1 MKTLLVLP
9 VVIPLLTAIVLILA
23 WRRHRLQR
31 ALSGFSA
38 VGVLAC
44 GLLLVRAVAAD
55 GVQAVQLGGWPAPF
69 GVTFVADMFSALMV
83 TVTGVIGIAIA
94 GYSAL
99 TIDTARERYGYHP
112 LAQMLLTGVCGAFL
126 TGDLFNLYVWFEV
139 MLMASFVL
147 LALGGERPQT
157 EGAIKYVALNL
168 IASALFLAAAGIL
181 YGLAGTLNM
190 ADLAGR
196 LAAPDHRGLVTAASM
211 LLLVAF
217 GIKAAAFPFFFWLPA
232 SYHTPPAAVSALFAG
247 LLTKVGVYAL
257 IRVFT
262 LIFVNDVGYT
272 HALVLVIAGLTMITG
287 VLGAWTQLEFRR
299 VLSFHIVSQ
308 IGYMLMGLGLFTRL
322 ALAGSI
328 FYILHHIV
336 VKTNLFLVAGAV
348 QRLRG
353 SGELARLGGLYAARP
368 LLAVLF
374 LIPALSLAGLPPLSG
389 FFAKLSL
396 LQAGLDA
403 EAYGMVAIALG
414 VGLLTLLS
422 MTKIWNEAF
431 WKPAPAGEADRDAD
445 LGRILLPIGALAAI
459 TVVIGLTAGHLFAL
473 ASIAADQLLDRGTY
487 IAVVLGEAS

>member
-1 MKTLLVLP
+1 
-9 VVIPLLTAIVLILA
+9 
-23 WRRHRLQR
+23 
-31 ALSGFSA
+31 
-38 VGVLAC
+38 
-44 GLLLVRAVAAD
+44 
-55 GVQAVQLGGWPAPF
+55 
-69 GVTFVADMFSALMV
+69 
-83 TVTGVIGIAIA
+83 
-94 GYSAL
+94 
-99 TIDTARERYGYHP
+99 
-112 LAQMLLTGVCGAFL
+112 
-126 TGDLFNLYVWFEV
+126 
-139 MLMASFVL
+139 
-147 LALGGERPQT
+147 
-157 EGAIKYVALNL
+157 
-168 IASALFLAAAGIL
+168 
-181 YGLAGTLNM
+181 
-190 ADLAGR
+190 
-196 LAAPDHRGLVTAASM
+196 
-211 LLLVAF
+211 
-217 GIKAAAFPFFFWLPA
+217 
-232 SYHTPPAAVSALFAG
+232 
-247 LLTKVGVYAL
+247 
-257 IRVFT
+257 
-262 LIFVNDVGYT
+262 
-272 HALVLVIAGLTMITG
+272 
-287 VLGAWTQLEFRR
+287 
-299 VLSFHIVSQ
+299 VSQ